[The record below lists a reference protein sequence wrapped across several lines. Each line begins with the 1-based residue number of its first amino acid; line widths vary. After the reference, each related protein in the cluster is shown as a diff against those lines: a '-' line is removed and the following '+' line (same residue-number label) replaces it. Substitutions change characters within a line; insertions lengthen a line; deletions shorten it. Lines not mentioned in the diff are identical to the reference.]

1 MSGLS
6 MEDLRAQLDAQ
17 VTDPAITAGMTR
29 AQRRAEMDRWHA
41 ERQAQAERLD
51 EEHLLLGIGRSAA
64 ICVTHELVFP
74 WETATA
80 DRWFRA
86 LPEPTS

>member
-1 MSGLS
+1 MTV
-6 MEDLRAQLDAQ
+6 EELRAQLDGQ
-17 VTDPAITAGMTR
+17 VAEPASAASMTR